1 MPMKKR
7 FIFLVVL
14 LLLTFGL
21 RSNAAAQTYYFQ
33 VNGIFVHVYW
43 EADGTAT
50 IDYLFDFTNS
60 SSASPIDYVD
70 VGIPNANYSLS
81 NVSADVEGYILKDIG
96 YSPYVDPGV
105 AIGLGSR
112 AIAPGQ
118 RGKVHVVIRNV
129 ERVLFQDDRDS
140 SYASAVFSP
149 TWFGSQY
156 VYGETRV
163 RVTFHLPPG
172 VKADEPRWHAA
183 PYGWQAQPIT
193 GFDDQNRVQY
203 IWEKADA
210 NAYTQ
215 YKFGASFP
223 KQYVPSNTVSTPSL
237 TDRLGISEDD
247 LVGMFFCF
255 CFGAFFI
262 GLFVLSNYNYKK
274 RQMEY
279 LPPKIRIEGHGIKR
293 GLTAIEA
300 AVLMEQPVDKIL
312 TMILFAVIKKGA
324 AQVEKADPMEI
335 RVLSPIPEDL
345 RQYEREFL
353 DAFTIKNKQ
362 ARQKALR
369 DTFINLVN
377 SVAVQ
382 MKGFSRKETVEYYK
396 KITEKA
402 WKMVE
407 DAATPEVVSQKY
419 DEVMEWTMLD
429 KNYTDRT
436 RDIFQSRPVVV
447 PRWWGHYD
455 PTYRPIS
462 TGGSGSKS
470 STPAMPAGGGS
481 AMPTLPG
488 GQFAAS
494 VVGGMQSFAGNVI
507 GNVSA
512 FTSAITGK
520 TNPIPQS
527 SSGGYHSSG
536 GGSSCACACACAGCA
551 CACAGGGR

>member
-1 MPMKKR
+1 MKKR
-7 FIFLVVL
+7 LIFLVVL
-14 LLLTFGL
+14 LLLAFGL
-21 RSNAAAQTYYFQ
+21 HSSAIAQTYYFQ
-33 VNGIFVHVYW
+33 VNGMFVHVYW

-50 IDYLFDFTNS
+50 IDYVFDFTNS

-70 VGIPNANYSLS
+70 VGIPNDNYSLS
-81 NVSADVEGYILKDIG
+81 NVSADVDGYVLKDID

-112 AIAPGQ
+112 AIAPGE
-118 RGKVHVVIRNV
+118 RGKVHVVIRDV
-129 ERVLFQDDRDS
+129 KRVLFQDDRDS

-163 RVTFHLPPG
+163 RVTFHMPPG
-172 VKADEPRWHAA
+172 VTADEPRWHAA

-223 KQYVPSNTVSTPSL
+223 KQYVPPTAVSSPTL
-237 TDRLGISEDD
+237 MDRLGIAEED
-247 LVGMFFCF
+247 LIGMLFCF
-255 CFGAFFI
+255 GFGAFFVGSI
-262 GLFVLSNYNYKK
+262 GFSIYSSQK
-274 RQMEY
+274 RQMQY
-279 LPPKIRIEGHGIKR
+279 LPPKIRIEGHGIRR

-324 AQVEKADPMEI
+324 AQVVKSDPMEI
-335 RVLSPIPEDL
+335 AIIQPAPDDL

-353 DAFTIKNKQ
+353 QAFAVKNKQ

-377 SVAVQ
+377 SVAGQ
-382 MKGFSRKETVEYYK
+382 MKGFSRKETMDYYK

-407 DAATPEVVSQKY
+407 DAGTPEVVSQKY

-429 KNYTDRT
+429 KDYTDRT

-447 PRWWGHYD
+447 PRWWGRYD
-455 PTYRPIS
+455 PTYRPVS
-462 TGGSGSKS
+462 TGGGSSKS

-494 VVGGMQSFAGNVI
+494 VVGGMQSFAGNVV
-507 GNVSA
+507 GNVST
-512 FTSAITGK
+512 FTGAITGK
-520 TNPIPQS
+520 TNPIPKS
-527 SSGGYHSSG
+527 SSGGYRSSGGG